1 MRKAVYAAAIVFLLI
16 FIARNHLIGYAF
28 DRCMRNIKPYIA
40 SKHETV
46 LIADT
51 RGDGSEVLT
60 RELPEDVQESLDR
73 LFLVAKFYYGPDSR
87 LYVYMDNRSENN
99 SLERL
104 GIKSKYPEKVF
115 YAKMEGYKMWRKS
128 FIFNGNKKLYYVN
141 IADAPI
147 GALPGNGKFSWLT
160 SFVFMSE

>member
-1 MRKAVYAAAIVFLLI
+1 MKKVVYTAAIVLLLI
-16 FIARNHLIGYAF
+16 FLTRHYVMAYFFG
-28 DRCMRNIKPYIA
+28 RCMAEIQSYIA
-40 SKHETV
+40 GSYETV
-46 LIADT
+46 LIADG

-60 RELPEDVQESLDR
+60 NELPEAARESLDR
-73 LFLVAKFYYGPDSR
+73 LFLIANFYYGPDSR
-87 LYVYMDNRSENN
+87 IDVYFENSSDNK

-104 GIKSKYPEKVF
+104 GVKSKYQKKVF
-115 YAKMEGYKMWRKS
+115 YAEMDGYKMWRDS

-147 GALPGNGKFSWLT
+147 GELPGNGKFSWLT